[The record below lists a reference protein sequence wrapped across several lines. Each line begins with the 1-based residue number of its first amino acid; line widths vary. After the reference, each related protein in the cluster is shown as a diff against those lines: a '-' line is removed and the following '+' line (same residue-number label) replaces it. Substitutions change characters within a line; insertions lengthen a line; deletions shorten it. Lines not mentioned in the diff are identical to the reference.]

1 MRLTKD
7 KNDVLNY
14 VDSLVDRL
22 TASINN
28 KIELNNKQLH
38 RLTDSYGLSNFSEV
52 IKRIEQTF
60 LRLNDNLHNN
70 SPLVKVDNYL
80 SSLGTLQERINNGI
94 NKILD
99 LKEQKHLEL
108 KNRLRVNL
116 ITDQINQLESNCDAY
131 IGRLNQLITN
141 KIDSYDQRLEALND
155 KVYILNPINLMRKGY
170 SIVYNQGEVLTKIN
184 KLKVKDQVDVKMADG
199 MFSATVT
206 SIEEEKE
213 NGK

>member
-1 MRLTKD
+1 MKLS
-7 KNDVLNY
+7 N
-14 VDSLVDRL
+14 
-22 TASINN
+22 
-28 KIELNNKQLH
+28 ELNKL
-38 RLTDSYGLSNFSEV
+38 
-52 IKRIEQTF
+52 

-170 SIVYNQGEVLTKIN
+170 SIVYHQGEVLTKIK